1 MLNWK
6 IEQRQPVRP
15 AHANFYAP
23 EIECTTPLKG
33 RIGALEQSLAN
44 EETLRKE
51 IIEYGLKSYESGFV
65 TETEGNLS
73 ARLSEDRF
81 LVTPS
86 HVPYE
91 KRQVDDVVL
100 IDPEGEVIKGSRRP
114 TSETRMHLAV
124 YKARPDVSGIV
135 HAHPVYCT
143 MLAVMGE
150 PLRPILDEMLPYLG
164 GVIEV
169 TQFAPS
175 GSAEIA
181 AECVKSLG
189 NRAAVLL
196 ANHGNLCVGKN
207 MSRAF
212 QTAKYVE
219 KYARIYLQA
228 LSFNRVR
235 EVPEERQKQETP
247 FYEYLKMM
255 DW

>member
-1 MLNWK
+1 MENSS
-6 IEQRQPVRP
+6 PD
-15 AHANFYAP
+15 
-23 EIECTTPLKG
+23 
-33 RIGALEQSLAN
+33 
-44 EETLRKE
+44 EETLRKQ
-51 IIEYGLKSYESGFV
+51 IIDYGLRSYNSGYV

-86 HVPYE
+86 HVPYD
-91 KRQVDDVVL
+91 KRLVDDVVL
-100 IDPEGEVIKGSRRP
+100 IDGEGNVIKGERRP

-124 YKARPDVSGIV
+124 YKARSDVNGIV
-135 HAHPVYCT
+135 HAHPLYCT

-212 QTAKYVE
+212 QTAKYLE
-219 KYARIYLQA
+219 KYAQIYLQV
-228 LSFNRVR
+228 LNLNRVR
-235 EVPEERQKQETP
+235 EVPPERQKQEIP
-247 FYEYLKMM
+247 YYEFLRSM

>member
-1 MLNWK
+1 MEESVTEEAL
-6 IEQRQPVRP
+6 RQ
-15 AHANFYAP
+15 
-23 EIECTTPLKG
+23 EIVD
-33 RIGALEQSLAN
+33 
-44 EETLRKE
+44 
-51 IIEYGLKSYESGFV
+51 YGMKCYSSGFV

-73 ARLSEDRF
+73 IRVTEDRF
-81 LVTPS
+81 LITPS

-91 KRQVDDVVL
+91 KRQPEDVVL
-100 IDPEGEVIKGSRRP
+100 IDKEGEVISGERRP
-114 TSETRMHLAV
+114 TSETRMHLGV
-124 YKARPDVSGIV
+124 FRARSDVNAIV
-135 HAHPVYCT
+135 HAHPLYCT

-164 GVIEV
+164 GVVEV

-189 NRAAVLL
+189 SRAAVLL

-219 KYARIYLQA
+219 KYAQIYLEA
-228 LSFNRVR
+228 LNLNRVR
-235 EVPEERQKQETP
+235 EVPAERQKQELP
-247 FYEYLKMM
+247 FYEYLKQM

>member
-1 MLNWK
+1 LQE
-6 IEQRQPVRP
+6 EQ
-15 AHANFYAP
+15 
-23 EIECTTPLKG
+23 
-33 RIGALEQSLAN
+33 QSLPD

-51 IIEYGLKSYESGFV
+51 IIEFGLKCYNSGFV

-73 ARLSEDRF
+73 ARLSDNRF

-91 KRQVDDVVL
+91 KRKTEDVVL
-100 IDPEGEVIKGSRRP
+100 LDGDGNVLKGERRP

-124 YKARPDVSGIV
+124 YKARSDVNGIV
-135 HAHPVYCT
+135 HAHPLYCT

-181 AECVKSLG
+181 SECVKSLA

-228 LSFNRVR
+228 LSLNRVR
-235 EVPEERQKQETP
+235 EVPPERQKQEIP
-247 FYEYLKMM
+247 YYEYLKMM

>member
-1 MLNWK
+1 MQENL
-6 IEQRQPVRP
+6 P
-15 AHANFYAP
+15 
-23 EIECTTPLKG
+23 
-33 RIGALEQSLAN
+33 S

-51 IIEYGLKSYESGFV
+51 IIDYGLKSYSSGFV

-73 ARLSEDRF
+73 ARLGEDRF

-91 KRQVDDVVL
+91 KRQADDVVL
-100 IDPEGEVIKGSRRP
+100 IDGAGNVIKGTRRP
-114 TSETRMHLAV
+114 TSETKMHLAV
-124 YKARPDVSGIV
+124 FKARPEVNGIV
-135 HAHPVYCT
+135 HAHPLYCT

-150 PLRPILDEMLPYLG
+150 PLRPVLDEMLPYLG

-219 KYARIYLQA
+219 KYAQIYLQA
-228 LSFNRVR
+228 LNLNRVR
-235 EVPEERQKQETP
+235 EVPSERQKQELP
-247 FYEYLKMM
+247 FYEHLKMM

>member
-1 MLNWK
+1 MV
-6 IEQRQPVRP
+6 E
-15 AHANFYAP
+15 
-23 EIECTTPLKG
+23 
-33 RIGALEQSLAN
+33 SLPD
-44 EETLRKE
+44 EETLRKQ
-51 IIEYGLKSYESGFV
+51 IVDYGLKCYNSGYV

-73 ARLSEDRF
+73 ARLADNRF

-91 KRQVDDVVL
+91 KRQVEDVVL
-100 IDPEGEVIKGSRRP
+100 VDGEGNVLKGERRP
-114 TSETRMHLAV
+114 TSETRMHLGV
-124 YKARPDVSGIV
+124 FRARPDVNGIV
-135 HAHPVYCT
+135 HAHPLYCT

-189 NRAAVLL
+189 SRAAVLL
-196 ANHGNLCVGKN
+196 SNHGNLCVGKN

-219 KYARIYLQA
+219 KYAQIYLQA
-228 LSFNRVR
+228 LNLNRVR
-235 EVPEERQKQETP
+235 EVPAERQKQEIP

>member
-1 MLNWK
+1 M
-6 IEQRQPVRP
+6 ESSSSEDQ
-15 AHANFYAP
+15 
-23 EIECTTPLKG
+23 
-33 RIGALEQSLAN
+33 
-44 EETLRKE
+44 LRKE
-51 IIEYGLKSYESGFV
+51 IIDFGLKSYTSGFV

-73 ARLSEDRF
+73 ARLADNRF

-86 HVPYE
+86 HVPYD

-100 IDPEGEVIKGSRRP
+100 LDESGNVLKGTRRP
-114 TSETRMHLAV
+114 TSETKMHLAV
-124 YKARPDVSGIV
+124 YKARPDVNGIV
-135 HAHPVYCT
+135 HAHPLYCT

-150 PLRPILDEMLPYLG
+150 PLKPILDEMLPYLG
-164 GVIEV
+164 GIIEV

-212 QTAKYVE
+212 QTAKYIE
-219 KYARIYLQA
+219 KYAQIYLQV
-228 LSFNRVR
+228 LNLNRVR
-235 EVPEERQKQETP
+235 QVPEERQKQQAP
-247 FYEYLKMM
+247 YYDYLKTM

>member
-1 MLNWK
+1 L
-6 IEQRQPVRP
+6 EESLSEEALRQ
-15 AHANFYAP
+15 
-23 EIECTTPLKG
+23 
-33 RIGALEQSLAN
+33 
-44 EETLRKE
+44 E
-51 IIEYGLKSYESGFV
+51 IIDYGMKCYANGYV

-73 ARLSEDRF
+73 IRVAEDRF

-91 KRQVDDVVL
+91 KRQPEDVVL
-100 IDPEGEVIKGSRRP
+100 LDKEGTVISGTRRP
-114 TSETRMHLAV
+114 TSETRMHLGV
-124 YKARPDVSGIV
+124 FKARPDVNAIV
-135 HAHPVYCT
+135 HAHPLFCT

-164 GVIEV
+164 GTVEV

-212 QTAKYVE
+212 QTAKYIE
-219 KYARIYLQA
+219 KYAQIYLQA
-228 LSFNRVR
+228 LNLNRVR
-235 EVPEERQKQETP
+235 QVPEARQLQQAP
-247 FYEYLKMM
+247 FYEYLKTM

>member
-1 MLNWK
+1 MGEE
-6 IEQRQPVRP
+6 EQRLP
-15 AHANFYAP
+15 
-23 EIECTTPLKG
+23 T
-33 RIGALEQSLAN
+33 
-44 EETLRKE
+44 EETIRQE
-51 IIEYGLKSYESGFV
+51 IIDYGLKCYNSGFV

-91 KRQVDDVVL
+91 HRKVEDVVL
-100 IDPEGEVIKGSRRP
+100 LDGQGNVIKGERRP

-124 YKARPDVSGIV
+124 FKARPDVSGIV

-219 KYARIYLQA
+219 KYARIYLRA
-228 LSFNRVR
+228 LSLNRVR
-235 EVPEERQKQETP
+235 EVPAERQKQELP
-247 FYEYLKMM
+247 YYEYLKQM
-255 DW
+255 DY

>member
-1 MLNWK
+1 MLNRENSTENPSIQIFMSRKKNVPILHWR
-6 IEQRQPVRP
+6 IILESSESE
-15 AHANFYAP
+15 
-23 EIECTTPLKG
+23 EI
-33 RIGALEQSLAN
+33 
-44 EETLRKE
+44 LRKE
-51 IIEYGLKSYESGFV
+51 IIDYGLRSYNSGFV

-73 ARLSEDRF
+73 TRLSEDRF

-100 IDPEGEVIKGSRRP
+100 LDGSGNVLKGTRKP

-124 YKARPDVSGIV
+124 YKARPDVNGIV
-135 HAHPVYCT
+135 HSHPLYCT

-164 GVIEV
+164 GIIEV

-181 AECVKSLG
+181 SECVKSLG

-212 QTAKYVE
+212 QTAKYIE
-219 KYARIYLQA
+219 KYAQIYIQV
-228 LSFNRVR
+228 LSLNRVR
-235 EVPEERQKQETP
+235 QVPEERQKQQAP
-247 FYEYLKMM
+247 FYEYLKTM

>member
-1 MLNWK
+1 MEESVSEEAL
-6 IEQRQPVRP
+6 RQ
-15 AHANFYAP
+15 
-23 EIECTTPLKG
+23 
-33 RIGALEQSLAN
+33 
-44 EETLRKE
+44 E
-51 IIEYGLKSYESGFV
+51 IIDYGNRSYRSGFV

-73 ARLSEDRF
+73 IRISEDRF

-91 KRQVDDVVL
+91 KRQPEDVVL
-100 IDPEGEVIKGSRRP
+100 IDKEGEVISGERRP

-124 YKARPDVSGIV
+124 FRARSDVNAIV
-135 HAHPVYCT
+135 HAHPLYCT
-143 MLAVMGE
+143 MLAVIGE

-219 KYARIYLQA
+219 KYAQIYLQA
-228 LSFNRVR
+228 LSLNRVR
-235 EVPEERQKQETP
+235 EVPAERQKQEMP
-247 FYEYLKMM
+247 FYEYLKQM

>member
-1 MLNWK
+1 MD
-6 IEQRQPVRP
+6 E
-15 AHANFYAP
+15 ATA
-23 EIECTTPLKG
+23 
-33 RIGALEQSLAN
+33 
-44 EETLRKE
+44 EENLRRE
-51 IIEYGLKSYESGFV
+51 TIDYGLKCYKAGYV

-81 LVTPS
+81 LVSPS

-91 KRQVDDVVL
+91 RRTVDDIVV
-100 IDPEGEVIKGSRRP
+100 IDAEGNVIKGSRKP
-114 TSETRMHLAV
+114 TTETRMHLAV
-124 YKARPDVSGIV
+124 YRARTDVNAIV
-135 HAHPVYCT
+135 HSHPVYCS
-143 MLAVMGE
+143 MLAVMDE

-169 TQFAPS
+169 TRFAPS

-212 QTAKYVE
+212 QTAKYIE
-219 KYARIYLQA
+219 KYAQIYVQA
-228 LSFNRVR
+228 LSLNRVR
-235 EVPEERQKQETP
+235 QVPDQRLKQQVP
-247 FYEYLKMM
+247 IYEHLKTI

>member
-1 MLNWK
+1 M
-6 IEQRQPVRP
+6 ESTS
-15 AHANFYAP
+15 
-23 EIECTTPLKG
+23 EE
-33 RIGALEQSLAN
+33 AL
-44 EETLRKE
+44 RRE
-51 IIEYGLKSYESGFV
+51 IIDFGLRCYRSGFV

-73 ARLSEDRF
+73 IRVSEDRF

-91 KRQVDDVVL
+91 SRQLEDVVL
-100 IDPEGEVIKGSRRP
+100 LDGEGEVIQGERRP
-114 TSETRMHLAV
+114 TSETRMHLGV
-124 YKARPDVSGIV
+124 FKARSDVNAIV
-135 HAHPVYCT
+135 HAHPLYCT

-169 TQFAPS
+169 TNFAPS

-219 KYARIYLQA
+219 KYAQIYLQA
-228 LSFNRVR
+228 LNLNRVR
-235 EVPEERQKQETP
+235 LVPEERQKQLTP
-247 FYEYLKMM
+247 FYEYLKTM

>member
-1 MLNWK
+1 MLVRIRVSKFLWFSK
-6 IEQRQPVRP
+6 IESCIQVDIV
-15 AHANFYAP
+15 HMENFP
-23 EIECTTPLKG
+23 D
-33 RIGALEQSLAN
+33 
-44 EETLRKE
+44 EETLRRQL
-51 IIEYGLKSYESGFV
+51 IDYGLKSYNHGFV

-73 ARLSEDRF
+73 ARLSDDRF

-91 KRQVDDVVL
+91 KRQVEDIVL
-100 IDPEGEVIKGSRRP
+100 IDGAGNLLKGSRKP
-114 TSETRMHLAV
+114 TTETRMHLAV
-124 YKARPDVSGIV
+124 YKARSDVNGIV
-135 HAHPVYCT
+135 HAHPVYCSI
-143 MLAVMGE
+143 LAVMGE
-150 PLRPILDEMLPYLG
+150 PLPPILDEMYPYLG
-164 GVIEV
+164 GVVHV

-196 ANHGNLCVGKN
+196 SNHGNLCVGKN

-219 KYARIYLQA
+219 KYAQIYLQA
-228 LSFNRVR
+228 LNLKRVR
-235 EVPEERQKQETP
+235 LVPEERQRQQVP
-247 FYEYLKMM
+247 VYEHLKTI

>member
-1 MLNWK
+1 MESVSEEAL
-6 IEQRQPVRP
+6 RQ
-15 AHANFYAP
+15 
-23 EIECTTPLKG
+23 EIVD
-33 RIGALEQSLAN
+33 
-44 EETLRKE
+44 
-51 IIEYGLKSYESGFV
+51 YGMKCYDSGFV

-73 ARLSEDRF
+73 VRVSEDRF

-91 KRQVDDVVL
+91 KRQPEDVVL
-100 IDPEGEVIKGSRRP
+100 LDKDGNVISGTRRP
-114 TSETRMHLAV
+114 TSETRMHLGV
-124 YKARPDVSGIV
+124 FKARSDVNAIV
-135 HAHPVYCT
+135 HAHPLFCT

-150 PLRPILDEMLPYLG
+150 PLRPILDEMLPYMG

-169 TQFAPS
+169 TEFAPS

-181 AECVKSLG
+181 EACVKSLG

-212 QTAKYVE
+212 QTAKYIE
-219 KYARIYLQA
+219 KYAQIYIQA
-228 LSFNRVR
+228 LNLNRVR
-235 EVPEERQKQETP
+235 QVPEQRQKQQAP
-247 FYEYLKMM
+247 FYEFLKTM

>member
-1 MLNWK
+1 MESSV
-6 IEQRQPVRP
+6 IEDQ
-15 AHANFYAP
+15 
-23 EIECTTPLKG
+23 
-33 RIGALEQSLAN
+33 
-44 EETLRKE
+44 LRKE
-51 IIEYGLKSYESGFV
+51 IIDYGLMSYNGGFV

-73 ARLSEDRF
+73 ARLSDDRF

-86 HVPYE
+86 RVPYS

-100 IDPEGEVIKGSRRP
+100 LDGSGNIIKGTRRP
-114 TSETRMHLAV
+114 TSETKMHLAV
-124 YKARPDVSGIV
+124 YRARPDVKGIV
-135 HAHPVYCT
+135 HAHPLYCT

-150 PLRPILDEMLPYLG
+150 PLKPILDEMIPYLG
-164 GVIEV
+164 GAIEV

-181 AECVKSLG
+181 KECVKSLG

-207 MSRAF
+207 LSRAF

-219 KYARIYLQA
+219 KYAQIYLQV
-228 LSFNRVR
+228 LSLNGVR
-235 EVPEERQKQETP
+235 QVPEDRQKQQVSY
-247 FYEYLKMM
+247 YESLKMM

>member
-1 MLNWK
+1 MEEVQSPPSEDT
-6 IEQRQPVRP
+6 IRQ
-15 AHANFYAP
+15 
-23 EIECTTPLKG
+23 
-33 RIGALEQSLAN
+33 
-44 EETLRKE
+44 E
-51 IIEYGLKSYESGFV
+51 IIDYGLKCYNSGFV

-73 ARLSEDRF
+73 ARLSDDRF

-91 KRQVDDVVL
+91 WRKVEDVVL
-100 IDPEGEVIKGSRRP
+100 LDGEGNVLKGERRP

-124 YKARPDVSGIV
+124 YKARPDVNGIV
-135 HAHPVYCT
+135 HAHPIYCT

-228 LSFNRVR
+228 LNLNRVR
-235 EVPEERQKQETP
+235 EVPPERQKQELP
-247 FYEYLKMM
+247 YYEFLKAA

>member
-1 MLNWK
+1 MNQPITEDML
-6 IEQRQPVRP
+6 RD
-15 AHANFYAP
+15 
-23 EIECTTPLKG
+23 
-33 RIGALEQSLAN
+33 
-44 EETLRKE
+44 E
-51 IIEYGLKSYESGFV
+51 IIDYGLRSYNSGFV

-86 HVPYE
+86 HVPYG
-91 KRQVDDVVL
+91 KRQSEDLVVL
-100 IDPEGEVIKGSRRP
+100 DGGGNVIKGSRKP

-124 YKARPDVSGIV
+124 YKARPDVNGIV
-135 HAHPVYCT
+135 HAHPLYCT

-150 PLRPILDEMLPYLG
+150 PLPPILDEMFPYLG
-164 GVIEV
+164 GVVEV
-169 TQFAPS
+169 TKFAPS
-175 GSAEIA
+175 GSVEIA
-181 AECVKSLG
+181 SECVKSLG

-219 KYARIYLQA
+219 KYAQIYLNV
-228 LSFNRVR
+228 LNLNRVTQ
-235 EVPEERQKQETP
+235 VPEERLKQQVP
-247 FYEYLKMM
+247 IYEHLKTV

>member
-1 MLNWK
+1 MEESLS
-6 IEQRQPVRP
+6 EEALRQ
-15 AHANFYAP
+15 
-23 EIECTTPLKG
+23 
-33 RIGALEQSLAN
+33 
-44 EETLRKE
+44 E
-51 IIEYGLKSYESGFV
+51 IIDYGMKCYANGYV

-73 ARLSEDRF
+73 IRVSEDRY

-91 KRQVDDVVL
+91 KRQPEDVVL
-100 IDPEGEVIKGSRRP
+100 LDKEAKVISGTRRP
-114 TSETRMHLAV
+114 TSETRMHLGV
-124 YKARPDVSGIV
+124 FKARPDVNAIV
-135 HAHPVYCT
+135 HAHPLYCT

-150 PLRPILDEMLPYLG
+150 PLKPILDEMLPYLG
-164 GVIEV
+164 GVVEV

-212 QTAKYVE
+212 QTAKYIE
-219 KYARIYLQA
+219 KYAQIYLQA
-228 LSFNRVR
+228 LSLNRVR
-235 EVPEERQKQETP
+235 QVPEQRQLQQAP
-247 FYEYLKMM
+247 FYEYLKTM

>member
-1 MLNWK
+1 M
-6 IEQRQPVRP
+6 
-15 AHANFYAP
+15 
-23 EIECTTPLKG
+23 
-33 RIGALEQSLAN
+33 
-44 EETLRKE
+44 
-51 IIEYGLKSYESGFV
+51 
-65 TETEGNLS
+65 
-73 ARLSEDRF
+73 RLSKDRF

-86 HVPYE
+86 RVPYD
-91 KRQVDDVVL
+91 KRQFDDVVVL
-100 IDPEGEVIKGSRRP
+100 DGSGNVIKGSRRP
-114 TSETRMHLAV
+114 TSETKMHLAV
-124 YKARPDVSGIV
+124 YKARPDVNGIV
-135 HAHPVYCT
+135 HAHPLYCT

-219 KYARIYLQA
+219 KYAQIYLQV
-228 LSFNRVR
+228 LSLNRVR
-235 EVPEERQKQETP
+235 LVPEERQKQQVP
-247 FYEYLKMM
+247 HYERLKEM

>member
-1 MLNWK
+1 M
-6 IEQRQPVRP
+6 
-15 AHANFYAP
+15 
-23 EIECTTPLKG
+23 
-33 RIGALEQSLAN
+33 
-44 EETLRKE
+44 EETVSEEALRKE
-51 IIEYGLKSYESGFV
+51 IVEYGLKCYTNGYV

-73 ARLSEDRF
+73 IRIAENRF

-86 HVPYE
+86 HVPYD
-91 KRQVDDVVL
+91 KRQPEDVVL
-100 IDPEGEVIKGSRRP
+100 LDQEGNVLAGQRRP

-124 YKARPDVSGIV
+124 FKARPDVNAIV
-135 HAHPVYCT
+135 HAHPLYCT

-150 PLRPILDEMLPYLG
+150 PLRPVLDEMLPYLG

-212 QTAKYVE
+212 QTAKYIE
-219 KYARIYLQA
+219 KYAHIYLQA
-228 LSFNRVR
+228 LSMNRVR
-235 EVPEERQKQETP
+235 EVPHDRQVQQAP
-247 FYEYLKMM
+247 FYEYLKQM